1 MPLSDLCILG
11 AAVCGAILFFAVPWT
26 LVEPRLGLVDLA
38 ALVCGC
44 WCMEQG
50 ERA

>member
-11 AAVCGAILFFAVPWT
+11 AGVCGAVLFFAAPWT

-38 ALVCGC
+38 ALVCGF
-44 WCMEQG
+44 WCMDRG
-50 ERA
+50 ERL

>member
-1 MPLSDLCILG
+1 MPLSDLSLLG
-11 AAVCGAILFFAVPWT
+11 AAVCGVVLFFAAPWT

-44 WCMEQG
+44 WCMERG
-50 ERA
+50 ERV

>member
-1 MPLSDLCILG
+1 MPLSDLALVG
-11 AAVCGAILFFAVPWT
+11 AGVCGLVLFFAVPWT

-44 WCMEQG
+44 WCMERG

>member
-1 MPLSDLCILG
+1 MPLSDLSLLG
-11 AAVCGAILFFAVPWT
+11 AAVCGVVLFFALPWT

-44 WCMEQG
+44 WCMGRG

>member
-1 MPLSDLCILG
+1 MPFSDLSLLG
-11 AAVCGAILFFAVPWT
+11 AAACGVILCFALPWT
-26 LVEPRLGLVDLA
+26 LVEPWLGLVDLA

-44 WCMEQG
+44 WCMERG